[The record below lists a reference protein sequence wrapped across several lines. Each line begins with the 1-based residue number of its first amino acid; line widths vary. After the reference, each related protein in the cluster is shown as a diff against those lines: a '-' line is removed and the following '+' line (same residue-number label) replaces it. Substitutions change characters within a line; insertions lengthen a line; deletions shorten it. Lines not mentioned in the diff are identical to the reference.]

1 MILLHTWVNP
11 ELEDKDLHFS
21 FLFNRNFFVYDSTSE
36 IQVKF
41 EGIKNPTKQK
51 KKKPTPKKSS
61 TGARQLLS
69 KAKQLPGKVQAGPI
83 RNNSASLPA
92 ANQRRKV
99 PQDCLI
105 YSHSTLNARRSV
117 I

>member
-41 EGIKNPTKQK
+41 EGIKNPTKQTK
-51 KKKPTPKKSS
+51 KKHHKTTSLAPQIHLTVPSGFAS
-61 TGARQLLS
+61 T
-69 KAKQLPGKVQAGPI
+69 
-83 RNNSASLPA
+83 
-92 ANQRRKV
+92 
-99 PQDCLI
+99 
-105 YSHSTLNARRSV
+105 
-117 I
+117 